1 MVVRARKVEDSDH
14 RSWPGSST
22 AEPVPPGGATTGLHF
37 DIGPTAGAEKA
48 ALRSFNLRSRKQKR
62 VHVEGPSI
70 TRVRRAP
77 WLTTGCRL
85 TRAPAPSCHNCAW
98 RVKNARA
105 KMAKSLFA
113 EETGIVSPLIG
124 SGPKNDWVY
133 TPNRGALRCVPP
145 APLSRLAGYALAVDL
160 GSCARSTTQRG
171 LPAITSAK
179 PYPGVKRDSEKLN
192 LMEDYERRKCATS
205 KE

>member
-1 MVVRARKVEDSDH
+1 M
-14 RSWPGSST
+14 
-22 AEPVPPGGATTGLHF
+22 PPGGATTGLHF

-98 RVKNARA
+98 EIENCSRQKWQN
-105 KMAKSLFA
+105 LFLRQKQ
-113 EETGIVSPLIG
+113 ESVSPLIG
-124 SGPKNDWVY
+124 SGPKNDRVY

-145 APLSRLAGYALAVDL
+145 APLSRLAGYALAVIIDHTQKF
-160 GSCARSTTQRG
+160 TTTLITNTKHLMSEG
-171 LPAITSAK
+171 L
-179 PYPGVKRDSEKLN
+179 
-192 LMEDYERRKCATS
+192 M
-205 KE
+205 